1 MGKRLRRDGIAGA
14 ARTGPVSWYVYV
26 ARCADNTLYCGISRD
41 VADRIA
47 EHDAGTGAKYTRGRG
62 PLALELVRRFRTK
75 PAALRAEYAFK
86 QLTRG
91 EKEALIRAAVAPWR
105 RSVNKREAG
114 HAGSPPVP
122 PRDAIP
128 LSHVAARRP
137 R

>member
-1 MGKRLRRDGIAGA
+1 M
-14 ARTGPVSWYVYV
+14 TWYLYV
-26 ARCADNTLYCGISRD
+26 ARCADGTLYCGIARD

-47 EHDAGTGAKYTRGRG
+47 AHDAGTGAKYTRGRG
-62 PLALELVRRFRTK
+62 PLAVQLVRRFRSK

-91 EKEALIRAAVAPWR
+91 EKEALIRAAV
-105 RSVNKREAG
+105 NKREPG

-128 LSHVAARRP
+128 SSHVAARRP